1 MRRIDQQWG
10 AARAQ
15 LGLGDLARLR
25 GRPGQAHSHYMEALP
40 VLSEIGARP
49 DVARCLAGLGRV
61 AMELGSAEQARR
73 YLTGSIQLSQVTGAR
88 IGVVRGLE
96 AFAAL
101 AVHEDR
107 AELAV
112 QLAAAAATLREAAGA
127 AAPARCPDRKLPRSG
142 PPLRRRRRRPAVGA
156 RTQPEQRLGGCPSPG
171 SARAGA
177 TGSPARVPG
186 SGRGPAAPSARRAAK
201 LTDPP

>member
-1 MRRIDQQWG
+1 
-10 AARAQ
+10 
-15 LGLGDLARLR
+15 
-25 GRPGQAHSHYMEALP
+25 MEALP

-73 YLTGSIQLSQVTGAR
+73 YLTGSIQLSQVTGTR

-112 QLAAAAATLREAAGA
+112 QLAAAAATLREAAG
-127 AAPARCPDRKLPRSG
+127 L
-142 PPLRRRRRRPAVGA
+142 PPLPVPGPKATSLRPAA
-156 RTQPEQRLGGCPSPG
+156 SATPPSPG
-171 SARAGA
+171 CGRADA
-177 TGSPARVPG
+177 T
-186 SGRGPAAPSARRAAK
+186 
-201 LTDPP
+201 